1 MTPNTPITA
10 APAPSAAPTASRI
23 SASGV
28 RHLPDEA
35 GTAALGADLARAIAL
50 LAQDGQGGLILHFSG
65 DLGAG
70 KTTLIRA
77 LLRALGVTGR
87 IKSPTYTLVEPYE
100 IVLPCDQPGPD
111 APEARL
117 ESRRNISLYCYHFD
131 FYRFADP
138 REFLEA
144 GFREYFNEHSLCF
157 VEWPE
162 RVDGNVAS
170 GAAGATG
177 LLPPADIRIRLDLDG
192 DGRRATL
199 HAQGERGARCLGA
212 AGF

>member
-1 MTPNTPITA
+1 MTRLTPPPTQSA
-10 APAPSAAPTASRI
+10 EPSEPRM

-28 RHLPDEA
+28 RRLADEA
-35 GTAALGADLARAIAL
+35 DTVALGADLARAIAQQ
-50 LAQDGQGGLILHFSG
+50 AQDGRAGLTLHFSG

-100 IVLPCDQPGPD
+100 IVLQRHQPGPD
-111 APEARL
+111 APKSTL
-117 ESRRNISLYCYHFD
+117 ELRRNISLYCYHFD

-144 GFREYFNEHSLCF
+144 GFREYFNEDSLCF

-162 RVDGNVAS
+162 RVEGE
-170 GAAGATG
+170 AAPGATR
-177 LLPPADIRIRLDLDG
+177 LLPPADIRVRLDLDG

-199 HAQGERGARCLGA
+199 HAHGERGVRCLGA